1 MCLPSKTDQPD
12 APAFGARS
20 IVGMGALM
28 LVACLAG
35 PALVGAIGALGVG
48 VLVGAGGAIAALAMC
63 AIVPAIAVAL
73 RRRSARREHTS
84 SDVVGA
90 GRGA

>member
-12 APAFGARS
+12 SSALGTRS
-20 IVGMGALM
+20 IMGIGALM
-28 LVACLAG
+28 LLACLAG

-73 RRRSARREHTS
+73 RRRSARRQPTAE
-84 SDVVGA
+84 VVGA
-90 GRGA
+90 RRGA